1 MSPAEEER
9 APSFTV
15 TYWTHK
21 RRFGRAF
28 WQHFANSPA
37 SALSLVMMTR
47 VLLLCV
53 VDKKDLNGCV
63 YVHGKAEWERGGGL
77 AG

>member
-1 MSPAEEER
+1 M
-9 APSFTV
+9 
-15 TYWTHK
+15 
-21 RRFGRAF
+21 
-28 WQHFANSPA
+28 
-37 SALSLVMMTR
+37 LVMMTR
-47 VLLLCV
+47 VLLLLCV